1 MKYFKLVKT
10 AHYFLEPLT
19 KTDIFCSALLPSFA
33 ESSELLSAGFCFSL
47 SDQQESLSFSQ
58 LQNLCSYILC
68 ICEHTLSCW
77 TSSDTHQ
84 IEIIQPNSTLPGTWV
99 SFNLFCACQSRFD
112 WTCMSDLLCLHYSP
126 QLAPSL
132 WLDTRPE
139 QWIAGYWVCQLLL
152 SWCFWSQK
160 QQVGSE

>member
-77 TSSDTHQ
+77 TLSDTHQ

-99 SFNLFCACQSRFD
+99 SFNLFCACQV
-112 WTCMSDLLCLHYSP
+112 LIEH
-126 QLAPSL
+126 
-132 WLDTRPE
+132 
-139 QWIAGYWVCQLLL
+139 VCQTSFVCITVHNWLHLCGWTQDL
-152 SWCFWSQK
+152 NNESLVTGCVSCCCLD
-160 QQVGSE
+160 VSGHRNSR